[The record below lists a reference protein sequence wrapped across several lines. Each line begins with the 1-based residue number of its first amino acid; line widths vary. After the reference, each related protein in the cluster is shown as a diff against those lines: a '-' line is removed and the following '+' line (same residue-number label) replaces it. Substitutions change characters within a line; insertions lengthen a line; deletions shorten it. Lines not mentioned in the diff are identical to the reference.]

1 MEAAPIMI
9 RYAILLLAL
18 TTTLMTTSCHAMTS
32 TVAERCVLVDL
43 QQARGR
49 ELLPLLEQFAQANDL
64 EPELS
69 HPIHPRY
76 IRGAKER
83 SRAEVAYRIGL
94 GEFGAALT
102 LFRFDQMQDTDLPAA
117 FDRFVDL
124 ELTPRYKVTRCAD
137 IPDFEI
143 PSTYR

>member
-1 MEAAPIMI
+1 MEAALIM
-9 RYAILLLAL
+9 RYAILLLVL
-18 TTTLMTTSCHAMTS
+18 TSTLVTTSCHAMTS
-32 TVAERCVLVDL
+32 TIAERCVLVDL

-49 ELLPLLEQFAQANDL
+49 ELLPLLEQFAQAHDL

-102 LFRFDQMQDTDLPAA
+102 LFRFDQTQDADLPAA
-117 FDRFVDL
+117 FDRFVEL
-124 ELTPRYKVTRCAD
+124 ELASRYKVTRCAD
-137 IPDFEI
+137 VPDFEI
-143 PSTYR
+143 PSIYR